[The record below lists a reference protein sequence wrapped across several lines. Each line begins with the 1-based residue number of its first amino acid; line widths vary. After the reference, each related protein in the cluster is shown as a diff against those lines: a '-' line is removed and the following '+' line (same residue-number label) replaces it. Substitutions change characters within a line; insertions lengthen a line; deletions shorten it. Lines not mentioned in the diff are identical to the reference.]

1 MNYENIMSYHEKK
14 EPIRF
19 NLLSEIYDEY
29 KKEMVPFSKMV
40 VNRTRLG
47 IEWPE
52 KYTLLVFEKDSY
64 PEATYVK
71 LIKML
76 DDLSSPETFVK
87 HVTCATIE
95 RGDTDLSTMVT
106 VCGDEFVRYLMTS
119 LKDKKRPIVDII
131 YYRSKSERGKPQ
143 QLEHIVD
150 NLSNVYL
157 KKSGTWKQIE
167 FNPIIHYQEAFAPIL
182 LVEYISK
189 FTEL

>member
-1 MNYENIMSYHEKK
+1 MNYIAKK

-19 NLLSEIYDEY
+19 NLRSEIYDED
-29 KKEMVPFSKMV
+29 KKEMVPFNKII

-52 KYTLLVFEKDSY
+52 EYTLLVFEKDSY

-71 LIKML
+71 LTKIL
-76 DDLSSPETFVK
+76 DDISSPETFVK

-106 VCGDEFVRYLMTS
+106 VCGDDFVRYLMTS
-119 LKDKKRPIVDII
+119 LKNNKRPIVDIV

-150 NLSNVYL
+150 VLSNVYL
-157 KKSGTWKQIE
+157 KESGKWKQID
-167 FNPIIHYQEAFAPIL
+167 FNPIIHYQEAFAPML

-189 FTEL
+189 FTDLY